1 MITLRH
7 HIISIA
13 AVFLALALGVVLGST
28 SVSNGLLSGLR
39 TDKSGLQ
46 QNLSSAETERNA
58 LREQLN
64 AANGFD
70 SAVAPLALR
79 GALTQRSVVIFTAP
93 DANSA
98 DRDALV
104 RLIGQA
110 GGSVSGQVALTPSF
124 VNPASADQLR
134 STIANVI
141 PAGVQLPT
149 GAVDSGSLA
158 GALLGSVLLLDPKT
172 AKART
177 TPAELSVAVQALQA
191 VGFLGAGGPPL
202 TPGQLGLVLTG
213 GAVTGDGAGDR
224 ASAVARFAAALDRT
238 SAGVVLAGRNGSADG
253 NGPIGVAR
261 ADADITAALT
271 TVDNVDTSA
280 GQITTVLGLQEQLQG
295 RSGRYGTSRTAQGM
309 TVSAQG

>member
-1 MITLRH
+1 MISLRQ

-13 AVFLALALGVVLGST
+13 AVFLALALGIVLGST

-39 TDKSGLQ
+39 GDKTDLQ
-46 QNLSSAETERNA
+46 QNVTALETERNM

-79 GALTQRSVVIFTAP
+79 GVLAPRSVVIFTAP
-93 DANSA
+93 DANSS
-98 DRDALV
+98 DRDAV
-104 RLIGQA
+104 VKLIGES
-110 GGSVSGQVALTPSF
+110 GGSVAAQLALTPAF
-124 VNPASADQLR
+124 VNPANADQLR
-134 STIANVI
+134 STITNVI

-158 GALLGSVLLLDPKT
+158 GALLGSVLLLDAKT
-172 AKART
+172 AKPRT
-177 TPAELSVAVQALQA
+177 TPTELSVAVQALQSG
-191 VGFLGAGGPPL
+191 GFLGAGGPPPA
-202 TPGQLGLVLTG
+202 PGQLGLVLTG

-224 ASAVARFAAALDRT
+224 ASTVARFAAALDRS
-238 SAGVVLAGRNGSADG
+238 SAGVVLAGRSGSADG

-280 GQITTVLGLQEQLQG
+280 GQITSVLGLQEQLEG
-295 RSGRYGTSRTAQGM
+295 RAGRYGTSQTAQGM
-309 TVSAQG
+309 TVSTQG